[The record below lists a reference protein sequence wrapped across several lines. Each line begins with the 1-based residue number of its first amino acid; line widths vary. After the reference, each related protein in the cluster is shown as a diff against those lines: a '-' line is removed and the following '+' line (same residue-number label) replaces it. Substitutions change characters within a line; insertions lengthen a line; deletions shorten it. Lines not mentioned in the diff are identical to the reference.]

1 MACYCVDR
9 NNASNRHLHRNPL
22 GRAAASPENFFKK
35 SLDKHSILWYIIV
48 MKRDTR
54 EMLEITGI
62 IIAAVIAA
70 PVAIFVLVML
80 LSL

>member
-1 MACYCVDR
+1 MGLGLAC
-9 NNASNRHLHRNPL
+9 L
-22 GRAAASPENFFKK
+22 GAQKCDK
-35 SLDKHSILWYIIV
+35 LSLDKTSKVWYIIV

-62 IIAAVIAA
+62 IVAAVMAA

>member
-1 MACYCVDR
+1 MARERLRPPC
-9 NNASNRHLHRNPL
+9 
-22 GRAAASPENFFKK
+22 EKK
-35 SLDKHSILWYIIV
+35 TKKPLDKPPIVWYIIV

-54 EMLEITGI
+54 EMLEVTGI
-62 IIAAVIAA
+62 IVAAVMAA